1 MKLEW
6 FTQWGVFYRPVSI
19 DGWVLTITVFTVI
32 SRISYLIVINSS
44 STWGAL
50 IVILPWAAI
59 SLMALQWIASKTC
72 KNEVYNPTQV
82 TTPQSQA
89 SENQNYP
96 NNQVT
101 SE

>member
-1 MKLEW
+1 
-6 FTQWGVFYRPVSI
+6 
-19 DGWVLTITVFTVI
+19 
-32 SRISYLIVINSS
+32 
-44 STWGAL
+44 
-50 IVILPWAAI
+50 
-59 SLMALQWIASKTC
+59 MALQWIASKTC